1 MDSFELNK
9 IAGAVLGTLLF
20 VMGLGFFSDAIFSRP
35 APKVAGY
42 DLPAAAEGGHGGA
55 QAATPPT
62 SEPLPVLLASADP
75 KRGET
80 LVKPCATCHS
90 FEKGGAAKVGPALYG
105 VVNRPIAS
113 VGGFGYSDALKAKG
127 GNWTFE
133 ALNEFIAAPA
143 NFAKGTKMAFG
154 GEKDPKRRADI
165 EAYLRSLADTP
176 VPLPEAK

>member
-9 IAGAVLGTLLF
+9 IAGATLGTLLF
-20 VMGLGFFSDAIFSRP
+20 VMGLGFFSDALFSRP

-55 QAATPPT
+55 QAATAPV

-75 KRGET
+75 KRGEA
-80 LVKPCATCHS
+80 LVKPCATCHN
-90 FEKGGAAKVGPALYG
+90 FEKGAAAKVGPALYG

-113 VGGFGYSDALKAKG
+113 SDFAYSEALKGKG
-127 GNWTFE
+127 GTWTFE
-133 ALNEFIAAPA
+133 ALNEFITAPA
-143 NFAKGTKMAFG
+143 TFAKGTKMAFG

-176 VPLPEAK
+176 APLPAK